1 MIGFLNVYK
10 PSGITSNAVVQKIK
24 HRFKIKKIGH
34 TGTLDPMACGIL
46 PIAIGK
52 ATRLFDYALEKTK
65 KYIAIFDF
73 SYETD
78 TLDADGE
85 TINTTDKV
93 VSISDINLVL
103 QQMIGKQMQIP
114 PKYSAKN
121 INGKRA
127 YDLARDGV
135 NFELPPKEIEI
146 FDIKLIEQVDL
157 SKFKFEI
164 TCSSGTYI
172 RSIGRDL
179 AKLLG
184 TIATMTF
191 LERTETGNFNC
202 ASAIKLESILDS
214 EKIENLLISPIDV
227 FKHYPKLEISTTIY
241 TDLINGK
248 FVSGKIKNNT
258 FLMHNGNLIG
268 VAKPNEKQIKIDT
281 YLEDKE

>member
-73 SYETD
+73 SYETE

-93 VSISDINLVL
+93 VSMSDINLVL
-103 QQMIGKQMQIP
+103 QKMIGKQMQIP
-114 PKYSAKN
+114 PKFSAKN
-121 INGKRA
+121 IGGKRA

-146 FDIKLIEQVDL
+146 FDINLIKQVDL
-157 SKFKFEI
+157 YKFQFEI

-191 LERTETGNFNC
+191 LERTETGNFN
-202 ASAIKLESILDS
+202 SLTAINLDTVLES
-214 EKIENLLISPIDV
+214 ENIENLLISPMDV
-227 FKHYPKLEISTTIY
+227 FEHYKKLELTTQMY

-248 FVSGKIKNNT
+248 FVSGVIKSNT
-258 FLMHNGNLIG
+258 FLTYKGNLIG